1 MASGLTG
8 ARGFLRPSYERYK
21 RLTIEVYGKPAC
33 VMCTATGRKLAN
45 LELEYKY
52 TDVSIDA
59 EALEFTKSLGY
70 MQAPV
75 VVVRSA
81 DGGIADTWSG
91 FNPDKLNALAA

>member
-1 MASGLTG
+1 MVT
-8 ARGFLRPSYERYK
+8 
-21 RLTIEVYGKPAC
+21 VYGKPAC
-33 VMCTATGRKLAN
+33 VMCNATNMKLQR
-45 LELEYKY
+45 LGLEYKY

-75 VVVRSA
+75 LVIRDQ